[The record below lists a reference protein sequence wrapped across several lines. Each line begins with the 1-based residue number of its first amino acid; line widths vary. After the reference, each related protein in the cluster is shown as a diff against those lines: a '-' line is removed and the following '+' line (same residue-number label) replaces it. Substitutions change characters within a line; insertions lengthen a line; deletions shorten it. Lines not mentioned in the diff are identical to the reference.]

1 MDCIATRGSRLLGA
15 LLTVACALVPTSLAL
30 AANTELVGTTWIC
43 VVAPLLFFLGGP
55 MWFHPLRKKYS
66 DTRDLLKKTLHNWAH
81 LDIQIANILLGRT
94 H

>member
-1 MDCIATRGSRLLGA
+1 
-15 LLTVACALVPTSLAL
+15 
-30 AANTELVGTTWIC
+30 
-43 VVAPLLFFLGGP
+43 